1 MNLPNK
7 EKNCLILGG
16 SSEIGIF
23 LAKRLLKEKLNPI
36 ITYSSQ
42 SGLKKIKDNLNKDIN
57 VFKLDLASLNSIY
70 DFLSKINC
78 KISYLVDLSHT
89 HVEKLFASLKDE
101 EIVSYYTTNVINRA
115 IFLKNIVRNMLIQKQ
130 GRLVYISST
139 AAYLPNKGQGIYSSS
154 KLAVEA
160 IYKIIGI
167 EMYKKGISTVILRPG
182 YISAGRAKNFIDKK
196 KSILPYLLDVADV
209 VDAILFFL
217 KDNGRVFNARE
228 ITLDRGFFA
237 KKDF

>member
-196 KSILPYLLDVADV
+196 KSIFPYLLDVTDV

>member
-57 VFKLDLASLNSIY
+57 VFKLDLAFLNSIY

-196 KSILPYLLDVADV
+196 KSIFPYLLDVTDV